1 MMCHNPALDPSK
13 LERRAARPS
22 RFAGAFLGVFRA
34 VLVQLRS
41 DNKNLFTQP
50 PRGDQIGSTT
60 PQRAPALPTNL
71 EGGGGG
77 LA

>member
-50 PRGDQIGSTT
+50 PR
-60 PQRAPALPTNL
+60 
-71 EGGGGG
+71 
-77 LA
+77 